1 MIENDLIIEIGSY
14 QLSKNGKVVCGDTF
28 LSKKVSGENRYV
40 AVLSDGLGSGI
51 KANVLSSL
59 TASMALNFRLHHEPI
74 IKSARWIMDTLP
86 IDSIR
91 GISYSTFTIVDVDFE
106 GDTTVIE
113 YGNPSFFIE
122 RNGEIINPARET
134 MQLNQSGKVKEL
146 DVSSFNLLENDRL
159 VMVSDGITQ
168 SGIGNPSM
176 PFGWG
181 NENLQDF
188 VVRKNT
194 KHNLISASELAMSVV
209 KKASQ
214 NDIFKLQDDASCAVF
229 FRRKPRQLLICSGP
243 PYTAAKDKYLAD
255 AVDGFDGARI
265 LCGGTTAKI
274 ISRELNKE
282 IMPESLETM
291 NYGLP
296 PAFKMEGIDLVTEG
310 ILTLETV
317 YKMIKTIQNQEI
329 PTEGP
334 AAAIVR
340 YMMNADVIH
349 FLVGTC
355 VNMAHQDPN
364 LPVELEIRRNVIKKI
379 ISVLEEKFL
388 KQVIVQYL

>member
-1 MIENDLIIEIGSY
+1 MIENDLIIEIGAY

-28 LSKKVSGENRYV
+28 LSKKVAGENRYV

-74 IKSARWIMDTLP
+74 INSAKWIMDTLP

-122 RNGEIINPARET
+122 RNGEIINPSRET
-134 MQLNQSGKVKEL
+134 MQLNQSGELKEL
-146 DVSSFNLLENDRL
+146 EVSSFNLLENDRL

-168 SGIGNPSM
+168 SGIGNATM

-181 NENLQDF
+181 NDNLRDF
-188 VVRKNT
+188 VINKNT
-194 KHNLISASELAMSVV
+194 NNKFFSASELAMSVV

-214 NDIFKLQDDASCAVF
+214 NDIYKLQDDASCAVF

-243 PYTAAKDKYLAD
+243 PYTAAKDKYLAN
-255 AVDGFDGARI
+255 AVKNFKGNKI
-265 LCGGTTAKI
+265 LCGGTTSNI
-274 ISRELNKE
+274 ISRELNLE
-282 IMPESLETM
+282 IVPEPIEKM
-291 NYGLP
+291 IYGLP

-317 YKMIKTIQNQEI
+317 YKMLKIIQNQEI
-329 PTEGP
+329 PSDGP
-334 AAAIVR
+334 AADIVR

-379 ISVLEEKFL
+379 IRILEEKFL
-388 KQVIVQYL
+388 KQVEVQYI

>member
-1 MIENDLIIEIGSY
+1 
-14 QLSKNGKVVCGDTF
+14 
-28 LSKKVSGENRYV
+28 
-40 AVLSDGLGSGI
+40 
-51 KANVLSSL
+51 
-59 TASMALNFRLHHEPI
+59 
-74 IKSARWIMDTLP
+74 MDTLP

-122 RNGEIINPARET
+122 RNGEIIHPARET
-134 MQLNQSGKVKEL
+134 MQLNQSGKAKEL
-146 DVSSFNLLENDRL
+146 EVSSFNLLENDRL

-255 AVDGFDGARI
+255 AVDGFAGARI

-282 IMPESLETM
+282 ILPESLETM

-379 ISVLEEKFL
+379 IRVLEEKFL

>member
-1 MIENDLIIEIGSY
+1 MAENDLIIEIGAY
-14 QLSKNGKVVCGDTF
+14 QLNKNNKVVCGDTF

-74 IKSARWIMDTLP
+74 IKSAKWIMDTLP

-122 RNGEIINPARET
+122 RNGEIVNPERET
-134 MQLNQSGKVKEL
+134 MQLNNSGKLNEL
-146 DVSSFNLLENDRL
+146 DVSNFNLLENDRL

-168 SGIGNPSM
+168 SGIGNAGM

-181 NENLQDF
+181 NKNLQDF
-188 VVRKNT
+188 VIRKNAAS
-194 KHNLISASELAMSVV
+194 LIVSASDLAKAVV

-214 NDIFKLQDDASCAVF
+214 NDIYKLQDDASCAVF

-243 PYTAAKDKYLAD
+243 PFTAAKDKFLANS
-255 AVDGFDGARI
+255 VNEFKGTKI

-274 ISRELNKE
+274 ISRELNRE
-282 IMPESLETM
+282 IVPEPM
-291 NYGLP
+291 DKMIYGLP
-296 PAFKMEGIDLVTEG
+296 PAFKMDGIDLVTEG
-310 ILTLETV
+310 ILTLDKV
-317 YKMIKTIQNQEI
+317 YQMLKTLQNQDI
-329 PTEGP
+329 PIEGP
-334 AAAIVR
+334 AASILN

-355 VNMAHQDPN
+355 VNVAHQDPN

-379 ISVLEEKFL
+379 IRILEEKFL
-388 KQVIVQYL
+388 KQVKVQYL